1 VPIALFSVTADES
14 FFVGDALRKLAEHL
28 GGEGVPDEDWW
39 VKVDGAC
46 PTATSMSV
54 APGARRARCSASR

>member
-28 GGEGVPDEDWW
+28 GGEGL
-39 VKVDGAC
+39 
-46 PTATSMSV
+46 
-54 APGARRARCSASR
+54 RARTLTPSLP